1 MVRLADLGT
10 FKEIISESRRDLF
23 TNSKKS
29 KTSKYGFSFTVT
41 ALKFLTV
48 HNFVLIAH
56 NFFSHAQGTTH
67 KGRENIKKEVCT
79 TSE

>member
-1 MVRLADLGT
+1 MVRLADFGT
-10 FKEIISESRRDLF
+10 FKEISESRRDLF

-29 KTSKYGFSFTVT
+29 KTSKCRFSFTVT